1 MENTGQIYGM
11 VSNLRN
17 NRTGFLFPSVFV
29 FPMCI
34 FLCVHRVHALI
45 LGRSQ
50 ATERSRRILLKSLSL
65 VPEVQKP
72 LGMSHVWGSHAATSV
87 KLHDYNIGKS
97 SVLHAV
103 LREARAFLS
112 TSVWCS
118 PILHLLRAR
127 IRLCTI

>member
-1 MENTGQIYGM
+1 M
-11 VSNLRN
+11 R
-17 NRTGFLFPSVFV
+17 
-29 FPMCI
+29 
-34 FLCVHRVHALI
+34 RVHALI

-97 SVLHAV
+97 SVLRAV
-103 LREARAFLS
+103 LREAGSGSTRARAFLS
-112 TSVWCS
+112 AS
-118 PILHLLRAR
+118 I
-127 IRLCTI
+127 